1 MSDVNEL
8 LDIEEVTEEEI
19 TEEVV
24 DRKDLNLQQFM
35 NDMQDIGNQVK
46 DLDMKLPTF
55 FYGDLAVTNYL
66 LWLMLGELMMLNNK
80 GEKED
85 A

>member
-1 MSDVNEL
+1 MSDVKEL

-35 NDMQDIGNQVK
+35 NDMQGIGNQLK
-46 DLDMKLPTF
+46 DRDLIKPAFL
-55 FYGDLAVTNYL
+55 YGDLGVTNYL
-66 LWLMLGELMMLNNK
+66 LWLMLGELMILNSK